1 MNSCLKMENF
11 NTLNLQ
17 VHFYKDH
24 PLNLAFFL
32 TRICVMDQCFNEL
45 LVVLFDHRTQEMSAG

>member
-17 VHFYKDH
+17 VDFYKEH
-24 PLNLAFFL
+24 PLNLAF
-32 TRICVMDQCFNEL
+32 V
-45 LVVLFDHRTQEMSAG
+45 